1 MNKTD
6 HAVEELLAMIR
17 SGRFSVG
24 DRLPTEPELVAE
36 LGVSRSAVREAV
48 QSLSFAGVLR
58 VRQGGGTFVTDLE
71 PAQVL
76 RSAGLALDL
85 SGTETLS
92 ELYAVRRILEPAV
105 TAMAVPNLTEEHLR
119 TLRGYLEAMRSAHE
133 AEEFVH
139 ADIAFHDTIA
149 HIAGNETLRVI
160 LHTLRTRSGLGLIR
174 RAREEESA
182 EEQSIAEHE
191 AIMEAL
197 EARDAELARAAT
209 TVHLAQGQRWLDGAN
224 KDAFEEAD

>member
-6 HAVEELLAMIR
+6 HAVEQLLAMIR
-17 SGRFSVG
+17 SGRFSIG

-85 SGTETLS
+85 SGSETLA

-105 TAMAVPNLTEEHLR
+105 TAMAVPNLTDDDLGV
-119 TLRGYLEAMRSAHE
+119 LRGYVDLMRSAHE

-149 HIAGNETLRVI
+149 RIAGNETLRAI

-182 EEQSIAEHE
+182 EQQSILEHE

-197 EARDAELARAAT
+197 EARDVELARAAT
-209 TVHLAQGQRWLDGAN
+209 TVHLAQGQRWLDSAQ
-224 KDAFEEAD
+224 KDDLPRQD